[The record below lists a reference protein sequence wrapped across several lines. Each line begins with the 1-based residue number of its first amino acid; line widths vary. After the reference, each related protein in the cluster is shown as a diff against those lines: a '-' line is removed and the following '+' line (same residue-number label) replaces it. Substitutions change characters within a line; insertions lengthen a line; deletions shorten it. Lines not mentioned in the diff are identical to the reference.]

1 MTTRQIANLFR
12 ARRSGSW
19 KGKPSFMAK
28 CPSHPD
34 RMASLSITEGADGKT
49 FLHCFRGCLVEE
61 ILRAKGLRMGDL
73 FAESRTVTPIMRGR
87 WADEERL
94 EILDRRQ
101 GLFIVLQAVEPGK
114 RNYWRAAEQNTA
126 IEIRELKTIIFPVEE
141 YYRRRNERTQHIIA
155 EYGIPELM
163 ECVPWPNLRQY
174 QQTPT
179 SKPS

>member
-1 MTTRQIANLFR
+1 MTTAQISRLFR

-49 FLHCFRGCLVEE
+49 FLHCFRGCTVEE

-94 EILDRRQ
+94 ETLERRH
-101 GLFIVLQAVEPGK
+101 GLFIMLQAVEPVK
-114 RNYWRAAEQNTA
+114 RNYWRAAERNTA
-126 IEIRELKTIIFPVEE
+126 VEILELRRILYPVEE
-141 YYRRRNERTQHIIA
+141 YYRRRNEQTQHIIA
-155 EYGIPELM
+155 EYGISELM
-163 ECVPWPNLRQY
+163 ECVSCQVKIRKSF
-174 QQTPT
+174 QTL
-179 SKPS
+179 

>member
-1 MTTRQIANLFR
+1 MNTRQIANLFR

-19 KGKPSFMAK
+19 KGKPSFMCK
-28 CPSHPD
+28 CPSHDD

-49 FLHCFRGCLVEE
+49 FLHCFRGCTVEE

-94 EILDRRQ
+94 EILERRH
-101 GLFIVLQAVEPGK
+101 GLFIMLQAVEPAK
-114 RNYWRAAEQNTA
+114 RNYYAAAERNTA
-126 IEIRELKTIIFPVEE
+126 VEIRELKTIIFPVEE

-163 ECVPWPNLRQY
+163 ECVSCQVKIRKSF
-174 QQTPT
+174 QTL
-179 SKPS
+179 